1 MTSGE
6 MISDLSIGFDPV
18 GSWLAVGLVTALL
31 ALVLLALAPD
41 RSRLSSRGRLVLVLL
56 RLAAFLALAFCLLR
70 PSIIAT
76 SRTRQQ
82 ATLLLLADAS
92 ESMTVA
98 DGPSGQSRWEH
109 LRETLAAAAPAA
121 RRAVAD
127 EALTI
132 RTWVFDREARELPAE
147 KEEPPQLGSWQRLPS
162 AEETA
167 IGSAIEDAAR
177 ALAGQRL
184 AGVVLLSD
192 GGQHA
197 YPPRDLPPQAAARRL
212 GDGAVPLWSITFG
225 RSRGAAQSRD
235 AAMVSLSV
243 SETVFL
249 GNKVEVAGRVRLDGL
264 TDREATVR
272 LSVEQPDGSLAEV
285 ARRIIRATAEAAE
298 EPVRLEWTPDSLGE
312 RKLVLAVDPIEGETV
327 ASNNELST
335 FVEVVDGGLRVF
347 YLEGSPRVEQRF
359 LRRTLA
365 SSPDI
370 QLDFRWIDSNRRDFW
385 PVDLGQELARD
396 YKVFLIGD
404 LDATALRPRDLT
416 ALRARV
422 EAGAGIGLLGG
433 FHAFEAGGW
442 GSSPLG
448 RLLPYEKDALARQ
461 RFGEPIRADLHEPGP
476 LQLLPDRRFGG
487 VSILR
492 QAETAAESLA
502 LWQSLPPLDG
512 ANRLGRLLPMA
523 KPLAVTAD
531 GRPLLVAREYG
542 LGRVLTFAA
551 DSTWRWAM
559 QGAGEVHRRFW
570 RQLVLWLARRDDAD
584 GETLWLKLA
593 RRRIT
598 VGSPL
603 AFDTGI
609 TRPDGTLVEGLD
621 LSAVAIAPTGES
633 RPVRLLRQGESC
645 TGTITGCAE
654 PGDWRLLVR
663 SGPDQNE
670 IAARFTVFRQDLE
683 LANPRANALLMR
695 QIAGVTEGGV
705 RLPEELPDIFSE
717 LADEPAE
724 FTTAEQ
730 WSASLWDSWPL
741 LAVLVGCLC
750 LEWYLRKRWGLV

>member
-147 KEEPPQLGSWQRLPS
+147 QEEPPQLGSWQRLPS

-285 ARRIIRATAEAAE
+285 ARRTIRATAEAAE

-705 RLPEELPDIFSE
+705 RLPEELPDIFTE

>member
-1 MTSGE
+1 MTSGT
-6 MISDLSIGFDPV
+6 MISDVSIGFDPV
-18 GSWLAVGLVTALL
+18 GSWLAVGLLTVLL
-31 ALVLLALAPD
+31 GLVLLMLAPD
-41 RSRLSSRGRLVLVLL
+41 RSRLSPRGRLVLILL

-70 PSIIAT
+70 PSIVAS

-82 ATLLLLADAS
+82 ATLLLLADTS

-98 DGPSGQSRWEH
+98 DGPNGQSRWDH

-121 RRAVAD
+121 RQAMTA
-127 EALTI
+127 ETLAI
-132 RTWVFDREARELPAE
+132 RTWVFDREARELPADNDAAL
-147 KEEPPQLGSWQRLPS
+147 QLNAWQRQSS

-167 IGSAIEDAAR
+167 IGSAIEDATR
-177 ALAGQRL
+177 TLAGQRL

-212 GDGAVPLWSITFG
+212 GEGDVPVWSIIFG
-225 RSRGAAQSRD
+225 RTRGAAQARD
-235 AAMVSLSV
+235 VAMVGLSV

-272 LSVEQPDGSLAEV
+272 LSVEQPDGQLAEV
-285 ARRIIRATAEAAE
+285 ARRTIRATEEAVE
-298 EPVRLEWTPDSLGE
+298 QPVRLEWTPDSLGE
-312 RKLVLAVDPIEGETV
+312 RKLVLAVDSIEGETV
-327 ASNNELST
+327 ATNNELST
-335 FVEVVDGGLRVF
+335 FVEVVDGGLRVL

-365 SSPDI
+365 ASPDI
-370 QLDFRWIDSNRRDFW
+370 QLDFRWIDSTRRDLW
-385 PVDLGQELARD
+385 PVELGQELTRD

-404 LDATALRPRDLT
+404 LDADAFRPADLT
-416 ALRARV
+416 GLRARV

-461 RFGEPIRADLHEPGP
+461 RFGEPIREDLHLRGP

-487 VSILR
+487 ISILR
-492 QAETAAESLA
+492 QADTAAESLA
-502 LWQSLPPLDG
+502 VWQGLPPLDG
-512 ANRLGRLLPMA
+512 ANRIKRLLPLA
-523 KPLAVTAD
+523 KPLAVTAA
-531 GRPLLVAREYG
+531 GQPLLVAREYG

-551 DSTWRWAM
+551 DSTWRWVMEGKEEA
-559 QGAGEVHRRFW
+559 HRRFW

-584 GETLWLKLA
+584 GETLWLRLA
-593 RRRIT
+593 RRRLA

-609 TRPDGTLVEGLD
+609 TLPDGTLVEGLS
-621 LSAVAIAPTGES
+621 LSAVVIDPSGES
-633 RPVRLLRQGESC
+633 RPIRLSRQRETF
-645 TGTITGCAE
+645 TGTIAGCAE
-654 PGDWRLLVR
+654 PGDWRLVVR
-663 SGPDQNE
+663 SGPDLNE
-670 IAARFTVFRQDLE
+670 VSARFTVFRQDLE
-683 LANPRANALLMR
+683 LANPHANALLMR

-705 RLPEELPDIFSE
+705 RLPEELPDIFRT
-717 LADEPAE
+717 LAEEPAE
-724 FTTAEQ
+724 FTSTEQ
-730 WSASLWDSWPL
+730 WSASLWDSWAIL
-741 LAVLVGCLC
+741 VVLAGCLC

>member
-56 RLAAFLALAFCLLR
+56 RLAIFLALAFCLLR

-147 KEEPPQLGSWQRLPS
+147 QEEPPQLGSWQRLPS

-225 RSRGAAQSRD
+225 RSWGAAQSRD

-285 ARRIIRATAEAAE
+285 ARRTIRATAEAAE

-705 RLPEELPDIFSE
+705 RLPEELPDIFTE

>member
-285 ARRIIRATAEAAE
+285 ARRTIRATAEAAE

-705 RLPEELPDIFSE
+705 RLPEELPDIFTE